1 MTEQDAIDRLES
13 VCLRAVQYVGSANY
27 PEREEYALKQVHI
40 AFENFYKR
48 KWADIKFNEKN

>member
-1 MTEQDAIDRLES
+1 MTEQEAIIRLES
-13 VCLRAVQYVGSANY
+13 VCLRAIQYVGSDNY
-27 PEREEYALKQVHI
+27 PDRERHASEQVNR